1 VRGLTQHGFQFPL
14 HLFWVVRR
22 VVFALLIQEQG
33 LLRDLLNR
41 AELRPE
47 LRPDSVCLP
56 QDLRAERLKRQ
67 GMGTPSDVGT
77 TWSTTPPVSMG
88 VRLSQGTLYAPLRST
103 ATRRDHHGG
112 ARPTGPGTSRG
123 PLQPA
128 FTKAVARTARPSHY
142 QDHSFFSDLDSER
155 YAAAHPC
162 CFSLFRRVGQVGQP
176 DLMSGHLTLT
186 GRDGAEKRHPT
197 EGADPHTLSRSATRR
212 SAMIARHAPA
222 GQGRVTIT
230 AEPMRTWAK
239 ATANATG
246 QSG

>member
-22 VVFALLIQEQG
+22 VVFALLIEEQG

-56 QDLRAERLKRQ
+56 QDLRAERLKQQ
-67 GMGTPSDVGT
+67 GMGMPSDVGT

-142 QDHSFFSDLDSER
+142 QDHSSFNDLDSER
-155 YAAAHPC
+155 CAAAHPC
-162 CFSLFRRVGQVGQP
+162 RFSLFEGWDRWDSPTSCPVTSRWLVVTGLRRGMLRRAQ
-176 DLMSGHLTLT
+176 TLIRFR
-186 GRDGAEKRHPT
+186 GLQL
-197 EGADPHTLSRSATRR
+197 ADQR
-212 SAMIARHAPA
+212 
-222 GQGRVTIT
+222 
-230 AEPMRTWAK
+230 
-239 ATANATG
+239 
-246 QSG
+246 